1 MSQGPWGQG
10 PSGPAGRGPRGNQPP
25 DLEELIRKSQD
36 QLNRILLG
44 GGSSGRG
51 FSRNLWITIAL
62 IIGLAWAYMSTN
74 IVDPDENGLVL
85 RLGAYNRTA
94 GPGLHFVLWPV
105 ERMEIL
111 PVEAENQ
118 INLGGGE
125 DDALTL
131 ASDQNLVNIRFS
143 VLWKIKDARD
153 FLFNVADQEA
163 LVTRISESAMREI
176 VGRTPSEEIRTRGR
190 QVAQDQVRELIQRT
204 LDDYKSGI
212 IITGVQ
218 LEKAD
223 PPTPV
228 LSSFEEVQRAEQ
240 NQNKFIREAEQ
251 YRNQILGQARGD
263 ASKVI
268 ADAKAYKSRVV
279 AEAQGEAQ
287 RFLSVYTEYA
297 KAKDLTRQRL
307 FLETMEDVLQKS
319 TKVIIENGKDGQ
331 GTVPYLPLPEL
342 QRKSSAASPSHG
354 GQ

>member
-1 MSQGPWGQG
+1 
-10 PSGPAGRGPRGNQPP
+10 
-25 DLEELIRKSQD
+25 
-36 QLNRILLG
+36 
-44 GGSSGRG
+44 
-51 FSRNLWITIAL
+51 
-62 IIGLAWAYMSTN
+62 
-74 IVDPDENGLVL
+74 
-85 RLGAYNRTA
+85 
-94 GPGLHFVLWPV
+94 
-105 ERMEIL
+105 MEIL

-118 INLGGGE
+118 INLGGGKDE
-125 DDALTL
+125 ALTL
-131 ASDQNLVNIRFS
+131 AGDQNLVDIRFS

-153 FLFNVADQEA
+153 FLFNVSDQEA
-163 LVTRISESAMREI
+163 LVTRIAESAMREI

-240 NQNKFIREAEQ
+240 NQNKLIREAEQ
-251 YRNQILGQARGD
+251 YRNQIRGQARGD
-263 ASKVI
+263 ASKVV

-287 RFLSVYTEYA
+287 RFLSVLSEYE
-297 KAKDLTRQRL
+297 KAKDVTRQRL
-307 FLETMEDVLQKS
+307 FLETLEDVLQKS
-319 TKVIIENGKDGQ
+319 NKVIIEPGKQGQ
-331 GTVPYLPLPEL
+331 GVVPYLPLPEI
-342 QRKSSAASPSHG
+342 QKRSNAASTAKA